1 MQLALKTSQKVAQI
15 LSVQLM
21 QHLEVLQCSIDEL
34 EQYIIEKANENPL
47 LVVSDAKVKSDDE
60 SMMQLAKCSLG
71 TLSSYGYAPKIEQ
84 FNFIETQLAE
94 KESYEQFLLEQV
106 PIHPHLSANDLNMLT
121 FLIRSLD
128 ERLFLD
134 VPLAFV
140 AEKFHTTLVHVEAMV
155 DLLQTFE
162 PVGVGAR
169 SYTEYLLLQIDRDP
183 FAPAM
188 AADFIQFDVK
198 LVATQ
203 AVKQL
208 SKKYSMPLQDVKK
221 TIAYIQ
227 SLKPVMTG
235 NPFETIP
242 YVTPDLTITDIQGEW
257 MIQLNRHYLPTV
269 SIDENYVALLKNDPN
284 YKTYYRHA
292 MKDALALL
300 QGIEQRD
307 QTLYEVARWLVELQ
321 TDFLQNGVEALKPM
335 RLKDIAEAIGVHE
348 STISRAVRGKYVQ
361 LPHGTYAL
369 QSLFTKGLVNTSGK
383 LDSIMYIKQRL
394 KQLIEAEDKQKPLA
408 DQQLT
413 DMLCAEGI
421 QISRRTVA
429 KYREEMNIVSS
440 FNRVYG
446 S

>member
-1 MQLALKTSQKVAQI
+1 MQMALNTSQKVAQI
-15 LSVQLM
+15 LSSQLM
-21 QHLEVLQCSIDEL
+21 QHLEVLQCSIHEL
-34 EQYIIEKANENPL
+34 EQYIAEKANENPL
-47 LVVSDAKVKSDDE
+47 LVVSDAKAKSDDE
-60 SMMQLAKCSLG
+60 GMMQLAKCSLG
-71 TLSSYGYAPKIEQ
+71 TFSSYGYASKMEQ
-84 FNFIETQLAE
+84 FDFIETQLAE

-106 PIHPHLSANDLNMLT
+106 PIHQHLSAIDLNILT

-134 VPLAFV
+134 VSLAFV
-140 AEKFHTTLVHVEAMV
+140 AEKFHTTLEHVEAMV

-183 FAPAM
+183 FAPEM
-188 AADFIQFDVK
+188 AADFIQFDAK

-208 SKKYSMPLQDVKK
+208 SKKYSMLLQEVKK
-221 TIAYIQ
+221 TIVYIQ
-227 SLKPVMTG
+227 NLKPVMTG
-235 NPFETIP
+235 DHFDTTL
-242 YVTPDLTITDIQGEW
+242 YVTPDLTITEIQGEW
-257 MIQLNRHYLPTV
+257 MIKLNRHYLPAV

-284 YKTYYRHA
+284 YKAYYRHA

-321 TDFLQNGVEALKPM
+321 TDFLQNGFEALKPM
-335 RLKDIAEAIGVHE
+335 RLKDIAEALGVHE
-348 STISRAVRGKYVQ
+348 STISRAIRGKYVQ

-394 KQLIEAEDKQKPLA
+394 KQLIEAEDKQKPLT

-413 DMLCAEGI
+413 DMLCAEGM

-440 FNRVYG
+440 FNRAYG
-446 S
+446 